1 MNTIFQ
7 SLRIFAVLTI
17 FTGVL
22 YPFAVTGISWI
33 CFLGK
38 ANGSQ
43 VTRDGQVVG
52 SSLLAQKLE
61 SDRYFWPR
69 PSAADFATVTS
80 GASNLGLTSAK
91 LKQQVAE
98 RAGKLREAHHLPA
111 DTPLALDMIYT
122 SGSGLDPH
130 ISPEAARLQA
140 VRVAKA
146 RNLDEHRVTELLD
159 RSIEGPQL
167 TVLGE
172 PRVNV
177 LKLNLALDA
186 M

>member
-1 MNTIFQ
+1 MLT
-7 SLRIFAVLTI
+7 VLT
-17 FTGVL
+17 GAL
-22 YPFAVTGISWI
+22 YPLAVTGISWL
-33 CFLGK
+33 FFRDK
-38 ANGSQ
+38 ANGS
-43 VTRDGQVVG
+43 VVARDGKVVG
-52 SSLLAQKLE
+52 SSLFAQKFE

-69 PSAADFATVTS
+69 PSAADFATVAS

-91 LKQQVAE
+91 LQQQVAE
-98 RAGKLREAHHLPA
+98 RAAKLREAHHLSA
-111 DTPLALDMIYT
+111 DAPLAPDMIYT

-146 RNLDEHRVTELLD
+146 RDLDERRVFQLLD

-167 TVLGE
+167 TILGE

-177 LKLNLALDA
+177 LKLNLELDA